1 MAEVIM
7 MKHPQT
13 GVIKKGF
20 VGFSWTVFFFGW
32 LAMVFRGD
40 VILGICIFLAEIA
53 SLVAIDLQYIIW
65 QMLLLSLVQI
75 LFAFT
80 YNKSY
85 TSRLIKKGFRFS
97 DSDGRNQLGAAA
109 LGMPLDACVL
119 APQGSTT
126 GASKPATTAENM
138 TEATDAPEGDVP
150 KVALSSDDG
159 KGIRNLII
167 ISLLVVAVVVVLI
180 KQDDLQSSQDVDK
193 GDPVSTTPKDEKI
206 EALET
211 FSGASEIS
219 RVGELY
225 EMFKFNSQYTD
236 VQRENRLASLKGKM
250 VRWECTVYE
259 VRKIGDKR
267 YTVTPTSGDGR
278 VDLILKVTAR
288 NEEEARYIESLMTGS
303 SFAFVGMFN
312 GEDFMRSLILD
323 PVVLAQP
330 LGQQK
335 EGAVETQGD
344 DGTHLQKTSDEDRK
358 RRMLETATP
367 PDEKIKALDDFS
379 EISDISPV
387 GELYEVFKF
396 NSQYTDIQRE
406 NRLAS
411 LKGKVVNWDCT
422 VYEVSKTGDRRY
434 LINSTPGDGRVG
446 LILNVIARN
455 EAEARYI
462 ENLMTGSPLAFVG
475 MLNGEM
481 FMRSLILDPVVLAQ
495 PFGQQTAERQ
505 GGAGTWARAGTE
517 KNASAI
523 VPQPGEYSIREE
535 GVSGKI
541 TLARPD
547 DTGRY
552 PVSIATW
559 NNDERGSSCDFE
571 GFCSIKDGMLICP
584 SEGMEGEDSDENH
597 MAIKILKHG
606 LEVVHEA
613 PYLCGLGASMKG
625 LYLPD

>member
-20 VGFSWTVFFFGW
+20 IGFSWTVFFFGW

-53 SLVAIDLQYIIW
+53 SLVAVDLQYIIW
-65 QMLLLSLVQI
+65 QLLLLSLVQI

-97 DSDGRNQLGAAA
+97 DSDVRNQLGAAA
-109 LGMPLDACVL
+109 LGMPLEACVL
-119 APQGSTT
+119 APQANTT
-126 GASKPATTAENM
+126 GTSQPATATESLTKASDAAEGNL
-138 TEATDAPEGDVP
+138 P
-150 KVALSSDDG
+150 KVALPSDDG

-167 ISLLVVAVVVVLI
+167 ISLLVVAVIVVLI
-180 KQDDLQSSQDVDK
+180 KRDDLQSSLDVDK
-193 GDPVSTTPKDEKI
+193 GDPVSTTSKDEKI
-206 EALET
+206 KVLET
-211 FSGASEIS
+211 FSGASDIS
-219 RVGELY
+219 PSGELY
-225 EMFKFNSQYTD
+225 EIFKFNSQYTD
-236 VQRENRLASLKGKM
+236 VQRENRLAELKGK
-250 VRWECTVYE
+250 VVSWECTVHE
-259 VRKIGDKR
+259 VNKIGDRR

-303 SFAFVGMFN
+303 PFAFIGMFN
-312 GEDFMRSLILD
+312 GEDSMRSLILD

-330 LGQQK
+330 LGQQAA
-335 EGAVETQGD
+335 EQQGN
-344 DGTHLQKTSDEDRK
+344 GGSHLPKTSEADRK
-358 RRMLETATP
+358 KRTLEAATT
-367 PDEKIKALDDFS
+367 PDEKIKALEDFS
-379 EISDISPV
+379 ELSGISPV

-411 LKGKVVNWDCT
+411 LKGQVVNWDCT

-434 LINSTPGDGRVG
+434 LINSTPGNGRVG

-455 EAEARYI
+455 DAEAQYI
-462 ENLMTGSPLAFVG
+462 ENLMTGSPLTFIG
-475 MLNGEM
+475 MFNGEM
-481 FMRSLILDPVVLAQ
+481 FMRSLILDPVILAQ
-495 PFGQQTAERQ
+495 PLGQQAAKRQ
-505 GGAGTWARAGTE
+505 GGDGTGLVRAGA
-517 KNASAI
+517 KKDASAV

-559 NNDERGSSCDFE
+559 NNDERGSTCDFE

-584 SEGMEGEDSDENH
+584 SEGMAGEDSDENH

>member
-20 VGFSWTVFFFGW
+20 IGFSWTVFFFGW

-53 SLVAIDLQYIIW
+53 SLVAVDLQYIIW
-65 QMLLLSLVQI
+65 QLLLLSLVQI

-80 YNKSY
+80 YNNSY

-109 LGMPLDACVL
+109 LGMPLEACVL
-119 APQGSTT
+119 VPQANTT
-126 GASKPATTAENM
+126 GTSQPATTTESLTKASDAAEGNL
-138 TEATDAPEGDVP
+138 P
-150 KVALSSDDG
+150 KVALPSDDG

-167 ISLLVVAVVVVLI
+167 ISLLVVAVIVVLI
-180 KQDDLQSSQDVDK
+180 KRDDPQSSLDVDK
-193 GDPVSTTPKDEKI
+193 GDPVSTTSKDEKI
-206 EALET
+206 KALENL
-211 FSGASEIS
+211 SGVSDIS
-219 RVGELY
+219 PFGELH
-225 EMFKFNSQYTD
+225 EIFKFNSQYTD
-236 VQRENRLASLKGKM
+236 VQRENRLA
-250 VRWECTVYE
+250 
-259 VRKIGDKR
+259 D
-267 YTVTPTSGDGR
+267 
-278 VDLILKVTAR
+278 
-288 NEEEARYIESLMTGS
+288 
-303 SFAFVGMFN
+303 
-312 GEDFMRSLILD
+312 
-323 PVVLAQP
+323 
-330 LGQQK
+330 
-335 EGAVETQGD
+335 
-344 DGTHLQKTSDEDRK
+344 
-358 RRMLETATP
+358 
-367 PDEKIKALDDFS
+367 
-379 EISDISPV
+379 
-387 GELYEVFKF
+387 
-396 NSQYTDIQRE
+396 
-406 NRLAS
+406 
-411 LKGKVVNWDCT
+411 LKGKVVSWDCT
-422 VYEVSKTGDRRY
+422 VYEVSKIGDRRY
-434 LINSTPGDGRVG
+434 TVTPKPKNGQVG
-446 LILNVIARN
+446 FILNVVARN
-455 EAEARYI
+455 EAESRYI
-462 ENLMTGSPLAFVG
+462 ENLMTGSPFTFIG

-481 FMRSLILDPVVLAQ
+481 FMRSLILDPVILAQ
-495 PFGQQTAERQ
+495 PLGQQAAERQ
-505 GGAGTWARAGTE
+505 GGDGTGLVRAGA
-517 KNASAI
+517 KKDAPAV

-559 NNDERGSSCDFE
+559 NNDERGSTCDFE
-571 GFCSIKDGMLICP
+571 GFCSIKGGMLICP

>member
-20 VGFSWTVFFFGW
+20 IGFSWTVFFFGW

-53 SLVAIDLQYIIW
+53 SLVAVDLQYIIW
-65 QMLLLSLVQI
+65 QLLLLSLVQI

-97 DSDGRNQLGAAA
+97 DSDVRNQLGAAA
-109 LGMPLDACVL
+109 LGMPLEACVL
-119 APQGSTT
+119 APQANTT
-126 GASKPATTAENM
+126 GTSQPATATESLTKASDAAEGNL
-138 TEATDAPEGDVP
+138 P
-150 KVALSSDDG
+150 KVALPSDDG

-167 ISLLVVAVVVVLI
+167 ISLLVVAVIVVLI
-180 KQDDLQSSQDVDK
+180 KRDDLQSSLDVDK
-193 GDPVSTTPKDEKI
+193 GDPVSTTSKDEKI
-206 EALET
+206 KVLET
-211 FSGASEIS
+211 FSGASDIS
-219 RVGELY
+219 PSGELY
-225 EMFKFNSQYTD
+225 EIFKFNSQYTD
-236 VQRENRLASLKGKM
+236 VQRENRLAELKGK
-250 VRWECTVYE
+250 VVSWECTVHE
-259 VRKIGDKR
+259 VNKIGDRR

-303 SFAFVGMFN
+303 PFAFIGMF
-312 GEDFMRSLILD
+312 
-323 PVVLAQP
+323 
-330 LGQQK
+330 
-335 EGAVETQGD
+335 
-344 DGTHLQKTSDEDRK
+344 
-358 RRMLETATP
+358 
-367 PDEKIKALDDFS
+367 
-379 EISDISPV
+379 
-387 GELYEVFKF
+387 
-396 NSQYTDIQRE
+396 
-406 NRLAS
+406 
-411 LKGKVVNWDCT
+411 
-422 VYEVSKTGDRRY
+422 
-434 LINSTPGDGRVG
+434 
-446 LILNVIARN
+446 
-455 EAEARYI
+455 
-462 ENLMTGSPLAFVG
+462 
-475 MLNGEM
+475 NGEM
-481 FMRSLILDPVVLAQ
+481 FMRSLILDPVILAQ
-495 PFGQQTAERQ
+495 PLGQQAAKRQ
-505 GGAGTWARAGTE
+505 GGDGTGLVRAGA
-517 KNASAI
+517 KKDASAV

-559 NNDERGSSCDFE
+559 NNDERGSTCDFE

-584 SEGMEGEDSDENH
+584 SEGMAGEDSDENH

>member
-138 TEATDAPEGDVP
+138 TEAADAPEGDVP

-225 EMFKFNSQYTD
+225 EM
-236 VQRENRLASLKGKM
+236 
-250 VRWECTVYE
+250 
-259 VRKIGDKR
+259 
-267 YTVTPTSGDGR
+267 
-278 VDLILKVTAR
+278 
-288 NEEEARYIESLMTGS
+288 
-303 SFAFVGMFN
+303 
-312 GEDFMRSLILD
+312 
-323 PVVLAQP
+323 
-330 LGQQK
+330 
-335 EGAVETQGD
+335 
-344 DGTHLQKTSDEDRK
+344 
-358 RRMLETATP
+358 
-367 PDEKIKALDDFS
+367 
-379 EISDISPV
+379 
-387 GELYEVFKF
+387 FKF

-505 GGAGTWARAGTE
+505 GGAGTWARAGAE
-517 KNASAI
+517 KHASAS

>member
-40 VILGICIFLAEIA
+40 IILGLC
-53 SLVAIDLQYIIW
+53 
-65 QMLLLSLVQI
+65 LSLATVCSLLFNETQYLAHVLLIWLIQI
-75 LFAFT
+75 VFAFT

-109 LGMPLDACVL
+109 LGMPLEACVL
-119 APQGSTT
+119 APQASTT
-126 GASKPATTAENM
+126 EASQPATTAESL
-138 TEATDAPEGDVP
+138 TEAGDAAKGDLP
-150 KVALSSDDG
+150 KNVLLSGSG
-159 KGIRNLII
+159 KNIWNILII
-167 ISLLVVAVVVVLI
+167 SFLVVAIVLVII
-180 KQDDLQSSQDVDK
+180 KQDDIRSMVDK
-193 GDPVSTTPKDEKI
+193 DKGNPVSTTSKDEKI
-206 EALET
+206 KALES
-211 FSGASEIS
+211 FSGVSEIS

-250 VRWECTVYE
+250 VRWECSVYE
-259 VRKIGDKR
+259 VRKIGDRR
-267 YTVTPTSGDGR
+267 YAVTPTSGDGR

-303 SFAFVGMFN
+303 PFAFVGMFN
-312 GEDFMRSLILD
+312 GEDSMRSLILD

-335 EGAVETQGD
+335 EGTVEQQGN
-344 DGTHLQKTSDEDRK
+344 GGSHSPKATEEDRK
-358 RRMLETATP
+358 RRMLETATT
-367 PDEKIKALDDFS
+367 PDEKIKALEDFS
-379 EISDISPV
+379 ELSDISPV

-462 ENLMTGSPLAFVG
+462 ENLMTGSPLTFTG

-495 PFGQQTAERQ
+495 PFGQQAAERQ
-505 GGAGTWARAGTE
+505 EGAGTWGRAGA
-517 KNASAI
+517 KKDAPA
-523 VPQPGEYSIREE
+523 VAPQPGEYSIREE

>member
-138 TEATDAPEGDVP
+138 TEAADAPEGDVP

-167 ISLLVVAVVVVLI
+167 ISLLVMAVVVVLI

-505 GGAGTWARAGTE
+505 GGAGTWARAGAE

-523 VPQPGEYSIREE
+523 VPQPGEYSLRE
-535 GVSGKI
+535 GGISGEM
-541 TLARPD
+541 TLSRRNES
-547 DTGRY
+547 GRY
-552 PVSIATW
+552 RVNITTL
-559 NNDERGSSCDFE
+559 NEERFSTCDFV
-571 GFCSIKDGMLICP
+571 GFCDIKDGMLVCP
-584 SEGMEGEDSDENH
+584 SEEMDGEEEDEIYLT
-597 MAIKILKHG
+597 IKILEHG

-613 PYLCGLGASMKG
+613 PSLCGFGASMTG
-625 LYLPD
+625 LYLPN